1 MTKVVVTGAAGF
13 IGSRLVK
20 GLLERGFEVHGID
33 SYVAGRRTDRLHEK
47 AVYHDVD
54 IRDARALETILPD
67 TKYVFHLAALPRVQD
82 TIERSLETFS
92 ANAEGT
98 VTLLDVAR
106 RAGVSRLIFSSSAA
120 VYGDESEMPLHEDMR
135 VQPLSPYAL
144 HKLIGEEACKLS
156 SRIYNLK
163 TVSLRYFNV
172 YGPGFDPSG
181 PYGLVVGK
189 FLTNRLEGKM
199 HTITGDGTHTRDYV
213 HVDDV
218 VHANILAAE
227 STQVGEGEV
236 INIGTGI
243 EVSVNELASLIGGE
257 SAYGEARIEP
267 TRACADTSRARAL
280 LKWEPTI
287 ALKDGIAALKK
298 EMSIV

>member
-33 SYVAGRRTDRLHEK
+33 SYVAGMRADRMHEK
-47 AVYHDVD
+47 AVYHEVD

-67 TKYVFHLAALPRVQD
+67 TRYVFHLAALPRVQD
-82 TIERSLETFS
+82 TIERPLETFS

-98 VTLLDVAR
+98 VTLLHVAHKT
-106 RAGVSRLIFSSSAA
+106 GVSRLIFSSSAA
-120 VYGDESEMPLHEDMR
+120 VYGDETEMPLHEDMR

-144 HKLIGEEACKLS
+144 HKFIGEEACKLS
-156 SRIYNLK
+156 SRIYNLE

-189 FLTNRLEGKM
+189 FLTNRLEGM
-199 HTITGDGTHTRDYV
+199 PLSITGDGSHTRDYV

-218 VHANILAAE
+218 VRANILAAE
-227 STQVGEGEV
+227 SSNVGRGEV
-236 INIGTGI
+236 LNIGTGF
-243 EVSVNELASLIGGE
+243 EVSVNELAGIIGGNVV
-257 SAYGEARIEP
+257 YQDARIEP
-267 TRACADTSRARAL
+267 ARACATIEKAHEL
-280 LKWEPTI
+280 LNWKPEVSVE
-287 ALKDGIAALKK
+287 DGIAALKK
-298 EMSIV
+298 QLGIV